1 MLVPWQRE
9 EDSHRRHC
17 KAHAR
22 RGGSCVECERE
33 RGVRAHLQRA
43 RHGRWYS
50 KLRIDAAYARIV
62 QWPVLKSRMVVL
74 GFTVVSVCGP
84 IERSVLRSPALNSP
98 IMNTRTV
105 HSCKP
110 WPHPLAPSACPH
122 LLEHVS
128 AADR

>member
-1 MLVPWQRE
+1 M
-9 EDSHRRHC
+9 
-17 KAHAR
+17 
-22 RGGSCVECERE
+22 ECERE

-84 IERSVLRSPALNSP
+84 IERSVLVLYLLSS
-98 IMNTRTV
+98 
-105 HSCKP
+105 HSSD
-110 WPHPLAPSACPH
+110 HQLSI
-122 LLEHVS
+122 LQL
-128 AADR
+128 